1 MFLGLYPKNV
11 NASKTSDFALTIMC
25 RIKYILVAIAC
36 LCGVAYCLFMC
47 SPARIKTVRIIVP
60 SSTTGLFQVEGRSE
74 SPNTRMEI
82 SGGIGTIVIPNNSR
96 YAGLRG
102 LSPLISW
109 HTLEVVDPNNIVLPR
124 ANTVNEIREGERS
137 VLVLGIAGRSQLS
150 WFAVGTR
157 EELLAAIDDYSR
169 RVTEGR
175 LSLP

>member
-1 MFLGLYPKNV
+1 
-11 NASKTSDFALTIMC
+11 
-25 RIKYILVAIAC
+25 
-36 LCGVAYCLFMC
+36 
-47 SPARIKTVRIIVP
+47 
-60 SSTTGLFQVEGRSE
+60 
-74 SPNTRMEI
+74 MEI
-82 SGGIGTIVIPNNSR
+82 NGGIGTIVIPNDSR
-96 YAGLRG
+96 YAGLRE

-109 HTLEVVDPNNIVLPR
+109 HTLEVVDANNLVLPR